1 MKIGGKAQG
10 VPQLI
15 EGNNAGL
22 AVEPTTDKIGAAI
35 TKLLQDPILSQ
46 NLGDNSKA
54 LVNQNNSLSVVVSK
68 SESLY
73 QKLIEYQKY
82 SLSQ

>member
-15 EGNNAGL
+15 EGNNAGFAL
-22 AVEPTTDKIGAAI
+22 EQTPDKIGAAI
-35 TKLLQDPILSQ
+35 SKLLQDPILSQ

-54 LVNQNNSLSVVVSK
+54 LVNQNSSLLAVVSNIQ
-68 SESLY
+68 SLY